1 MRRTLTR
8 NEELVLT
15 CLVEF
20 RGEMK
25 ALEIL
30 AAIQRSDPTSAES
43 PTSVRTAVRALENA
57 GLVRSRKLH
66 DCAFFCATPAAKTE
80 LSRAKRVRA
89 AVRAKAREMRK
100 IASLGQDL

>member
-57 GLVRSRKLH
+57 GLVRSRKRH
-66 DCAFFCATPAAKTE
+66 DCAFFYALPAGKAE
-80 LSRAKRVRA
+80 LVRVRRVRS
-89 AVRAKAREMRK
+89 AVRAWAREMRR
-100 IASLGQDL
+100 ITDMGQMT